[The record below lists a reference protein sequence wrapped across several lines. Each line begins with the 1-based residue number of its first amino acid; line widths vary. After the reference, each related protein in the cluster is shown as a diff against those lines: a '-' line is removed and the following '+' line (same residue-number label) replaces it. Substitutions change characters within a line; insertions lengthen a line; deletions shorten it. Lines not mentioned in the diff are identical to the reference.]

1 MSCFERWEYSSRY
14 VANRTKE
21 SERNSQGEKRRK
33 KGKSECLC
41 SVYNINKQQINA
53 GYILSGFLF
62 KETKPS

>member
-1 MSCFERWEYSSRY
+1 M
-14 VANRTKE
+14 ANRTEE
-21 SERNSQGEKRRK
+21 SERNSQGEKRRRK
-33 KGKSECLC
+33 KGTSECLC

>member
-1 MSCFERWEYSSRY
+1 M
-14 VANRTKE
+14 ANRTKE

-62 KETKPS
+62 NETKPS